1 MTEFMNA
8 RQVAEYLDLN
18 EKKVYQLANEARIP
32 ATKATG
38 KWLFPKSLLD
48 RWLLG
53 SCHDGVMNDR
63 LILAGSDDVLLQ
75 HGLGRLAE
83 RLGSNALLGYTPCG
97 TRQGLAMLARG
108 HVDLCAVHWGRA
120 EESHLRHPALIQQYQ
135 GHRQWVLV
143 HGFRRMQGLILRPG
157 LTLSSVGAALPLN
170 WAMRQEGAGSQRALQ
185 EWLLTEG
192 RPMEDLS
199 TLARCDSEQSLAATL
214 CRGEA
219 DVGPGALS
227 TATEF
232 GLGFLPLSQ
241 ESFDLVM
248 PQGVFFRTL
257 LQQLIEWLQ
266 GSEGRELAARLGGY
280 DLAGCGKPLWS
291 PQG

>member
-1 MTEFMNA
+1 MTEFMNV

-63 LILAGSDDVLLQ
+63 LILAGSDDMLLH
-75 HGLGRLAE
+75 HGVQRLAE
-83 RLGSNALLGYTPCG
+83 RLGTAALVGYTPCG

-108 HVDLCAVHWGRA
+108 HVDLCAIHWGRA

-143 HGFRRMQGLILRPG
+143 HGFRRMQGLLLRQG
-157 LTLSSVGAALPLN
+157 LGDLQAPQTLPLR
-170 WAMRQEGAGSQRALQ
+170 WVMRQEGAGSQRALQ

-192 RPMEDLS
+192 RSLEGLHC
-199 TLARCDSEQSLAATL
+199 AVQAGSERDLAATL

-232 GLGFLPLSQ
+232 GLGFVPLTQ

-257 LQQLIEWLQ
+257 LQHLMEWLQ

-280 DLAGCGKPLWS
+280 DLAQCGKPLWS
-291 PQG
+291 GQG